1 MTTPPPE
8 APAPHVNTVLF
19 QLKWKAELRAS
30 GAMTPRVPVQFVA
43 EQGRALRVIDL
54 RDKEELTGIIGHIP
68 GSLWVPLERIA
79 EVARHLGPD
88 VPVVLVSHSGRRAGL
103 AAQYLHAL
111 GMRYVAAL
119 AGGMIAWRSAGY
131 STSRR
136 ANIFERSLTA
146 PAFAPEEGPS
156 AGPLVKEH
164 IEQHV
169 GDPSQVRWAR
179 LSALLMTGRRS
190 CVDGRDEQDVIGTPG
205 GDAGEFLLALAAVE
219 RVTGTLF
226 DDQTVEEVLF
236 QELEVFGRF
245 YMHTDTHAWEAL
257 VASLASDPG
266 LSSHR
271 LPDLKDE
278 AGWHAFVDHPP
289 VELRP
294 RVLERLLEPAHLGCG
309 HLKLMLTRPQDY
321 GVRPDLVRAFLRA
334 YHGLRWQ
341 GVPELEFVTLSGAHD
356 EAAVLTVSVEE
367 DLWDMTSIPLVSP
380 SVGPKQVFVAHPQVA
395 AKHRD
400 HYVEFFRRL
409 PRWVKLEPH
418 QVEPLRTEMNAIA
431 ATQLG
436 HTLKSLANGLPI
448 FEARF
453 EGSDRVRVVE
463 AGKV

>member
-8 APAPHVNTVLF
+8 PSVPANSLLF

-43 EQGRALRVIDL
+43 EQGRAIRVIDI
-54 RDKEELTGIIGHIP
+54 RDKEELTGMMGHIP
-68 GSLWVPLERIA
+68 ASLWVPLDRIA
-79 EVARHLGPD
+79 EVYQQLGPD

-111 GMRYVAAL
+111 GMQYVAAL
-119 AGGMIAWRSAGY
+119 SGGMIAWRTAGY
-131 STSRR
+131 STSRH
-136 ANIFERSLTA
+136 ATIFERALTTPTFTA
-146 PAFAPEEGPS
+146 EEGP
-156 AGPLVKEH
+156 ATGPLKQEH
-164 IEQHV
+164 IERHV

-190 CVDGRDEQDVIGTPG
+190 CVDGRDEQGVIGTPG

-219 RVTGTLF
+219 NITGTVF
-226 DDQTVEEVLF
+226 DDKMVEELLF

-245 YMHTDTHAWEAL
+245 YMHTDTSAWGRL
-257 VASLASDPG
+257 VAALAADPR
-266 LSSHR
+266 LSGQR
-271 LPDLKDE
+271 LPPRDDE
-278 AGWHAFVDHPP
+278 EAWHTFVDHPP
-289 VELRP
+289 AEARP
-294 RVLERLLEPAHLGCG
+294 VVMEHLLEPAHLGCG

-321 GVRPDLVRAFLRA
+321 GVRPDLVRSFLRA
-334 YHGLRWQ
+334 FHDLRWQ
-341 GVPELEFVTLSGAHD
+341 GVPELEFVTLSGVHD
-356 EAAVLTVSVEE
+356 EAAVLTVYVEE

-409 PRWVKLEPH
+409 PRWVKVEPH
-418 QVEPLRTEMNAIA
+418 QVEPLRTEMNALA

-453 EGSDRVRVVE
+453 EGPETVRVLE

>member
-1 MTTPPPE
+1 MPTPPPE
-8 APAPHVNTVLF
+8 PASSVLF
-19 QLKWKAELRAS
+19 QRKWKAELRAS

-43 EQGRALRVIDL
+43 EQGRAIRVIDI
-54 RDKEELTGIIGHIP
+54 REKEDLTGVMGHIP

-79 EVARHLGPD
+79 EVHQQLGPD

-111 GMRYVAAL
+111 GMQYVAAL
-119 AGGMIAWRSAGY
+119 AGGMIAWRTAGY

-136 ANIFERSLTA
+136 AAIFERGLTT
-146 PAFAPEEGPS
+146 PTFAAEEGPTT
-156 AGPLVKEH
+156 GPLAKEH
-164 IEQHV
+164 IERHV

-190 CVDGRDEQDVIGTPG
+190 CVDGRDEQGVIGTPG

-219 RVTGTLF
+219 NVTGARF
-226 DDQTVEEVLF
+226 DDATVEELLF

-245 YMHTDTHAWEAL
+245 YMHTDTLAWGKL
-257 VASLASDPG
+257 VAALAADQR
-266 LSSHR
+266 LSSQR
-271 LPDLKDE
+271 LPTRDDE

-289 VELRP
+289 VDARP
-294 RVLERLLEPAHLGCG
+294 VVMEQLLEPAHMGCG

-321 GVRPDLVRAFLRA
+321 GVRPDLVRSFLRA
-334 YHGLRWQ
+334 FHDLRWQ
-341 GVPELEFVTLSGAHD
+341 GVPELEFVTLSGEHD
-356 EAAVLTVSVEE
+356 EAAVLTVFVEE
-367 DLWDMTSIPLVSP
+367 ELWDMAPIPLVSP

-400 HYVEFFRRL
+400 HYVEFFQRL
-409 PRWVKLEPH
+409 PRWVKVEPH
-418 QVEPLRTEMNAIA
+418 QVEPLRTEMNALA

-436 HTLKSLANGLPI
+436 HTLKSLARGLPI

-453 EGSDRVRVVE
+453 DGSETVRVVE